1 MVLWNVMPAHGQQI
15 DTNVAREYATFK
27 CSYFCTKPHGTTSPK
42 TVMLTR
48 L

>member
-1 MVLWNVMPAHGQQI
+1 MVFRNVMPAHRQQI

-27 CSYFCTKPHGTTSPK
+27 CSYFSTKHMAPHPQ
-42 TVMLTR
+42 R